1 LFVVQRVGAMAGA
14 AGGSYDRV
22 EAGTRHGSILARGG
36 HTRRST
42 SLSFDAPEQGSY
54 GSILRCLQR
63 ERVMRGSVTT
73 TTSDVTYGVCTR
85 TSRRSVKRA
94 VPVLLAVST
103 LLTVSPPPA
112 QAALISTSVTIAA
125 TRKGFEG
132 KVRAVRSECTDNRGV
147 AVYRVRRGP
156 NKLIGRV
163 RADHRTWS
171 LRVPFR
177 AGKYYARVH
186 RKPIPSSPDVCRP
199 GKTKIITWARSARSV
214 RVRTG

>member
-1 LFVVQRVGAMAGA
+1 
-14 AGGSYDRV
+14 
-22 EAGTRHGSILARGG
+22 
-36 HTRRST
+36 
-42 SLSFDAPEQGSY
+42 
-54 GSILRCLQR
+54 
-63 ERVMRGSVTT
+63 MRGSATTATSSVTCRVLPGT
-73 TTSDVTYGVCTR
+73 PPR
-85 TSRRSVKRA
+85 LIKRI
-94 VPVLLAVST
+94 VLVLLVLSL

-156 NKLIGRV
+156 NRLIGRV

-171 LRVPFR
+171 LDVPFR
-177 AGKYYARVH
+177 AGRYYARVH

-199 GKTKIITWARSARSV
+199 GKTKIITWARSVRSL
-214 RVRTG
+214 RVRKG